1 MQSPAEDA
9 GSAAGSAPYSVNNVS
24 HVESG
29 AERLSASCAMNT
41 ELRVPAEQSGKW
53 QEWAEKGASKAQESW
68 LPWVEQACLSM
79 GDLISQGQKGISQQ
93 KNNVGV

>member
-53 QEWAEKGASKAQESW
+53 QE
-68 LPWVEQACLSM
+68 
-79 GDLISQGQKGISQQ
+79 
-93 KNNVGV
+93 